1 MKKRKLY
8 WFVFFRRPM
17 TKCITDE
24 EDDDD
29 VAAADDDY
37 DDGDSDFWLCDRWL
51 GYMDG
56 WIILWFC
63 NKTNIEKKCNDL
75 TFVLISTNN
84 KYWL

>member
-1 MKKRKLY
+1 
-8 WFVFFRRPM
+8 M

-56 WIILWFC
+56 WMILWFC
-63 NKTNIEKKCNDL
+63 NKTNIEKKNVTIWPL
-75 TFVLISTNN
+75 FWFQQTTNIDY
-84 KYWL
+84 KYLNTKDREIVR